1 MLIKKYYFIKFTFIK
16 KYVDERSKKIIS
28 LLLAERKMLIN
39 LKKKSISS
47 ERQIYEIMSLNIGM
61 HFFYF
66 KLKFDHTV

>member
-39 LKKKSISS
+39 LKKKAFRANVKYTNYVA
-47 ERQIYEIMSLNIGM
+47 EYWYA
-61 HFFYF
+61 FFLF
-66 KLKFDHTV
+66 